1 MLEGKN
7 IVLGVCGG
15 IAAYKAADV
24 VSRLKKMAAEVSV
37 IMTKSA
43 CELISPATFRA
54 LSQNPVS
61 VSVFDEP
68 KTWEINHI
76 SLAERADVFLVAPA
90 TANVIGKI
98 AGGIADDMLTTSIMA
113 SLAPK
118 LIAPA
123 MNTNM
128 FENPIVREN
137 LKKLEGLGYTIIPP
151 RSSRLACGTVGTGA
165 LAEAEDIVEAVCA
178 AVMTKDMAGVRI
190 LVTAG
195 PTVEDIDPVRF
206 ITNHSSGK
214 MGYAI
219 ARAAKF
225 RGAEVTLISGPV
237 SIKPPV
243 GVNLINVRSA
253 DEMYEAVMENYRD
266 MDIIIKAAAVGDF
279 KPETT
284 AGHKIKKS
292 GGLTVDLVKNR
303 DILKDLGKIK
313 ENRVIVGFC
322 METENLVENA
332 KQKLWAKNAD
342 MIVANSLTEP
352 GAGFGTDTN
361 KVVIIDKMGGLS
373 EMPLLSKDAVAG
385 EILSRAFE
393 IMEKKL

>member
-219 ARAAKF
+219 ARAANF
-225 RGAEVTLISGPV
+225 RGADVTLISGPV
-237 SIKPPV
+237 TIKPPV